1 MQLHAARPAFI
12 AHQKFNRVDA
22 RLQIQIEIE
31 TARPITASCSRDMF
45 QRNRLT
51 VQRQGEDF
59 FIRDNAPA
67 GGRRQPGMT
76 GFYSHAQTGRI
87 GLGVKLPRQTHRA
100 QSTAIVRGLCAQ
112 SRLGEPKRQQKISHS
127 QHKEERESLHRQS
140 FRSSTSRSIR

>member
-51 VQRQGEDF
+51 VQRQGKDF

-67 GGRRQPGMT
+67 GGWRQPGMT

-87 GLGVKLPRQTHRA
+87 GLGVELPGQTHRTQRSAIERRLRA
-100 QSTAIVRGLCAQ
+100 QA
-112 SRLGEPKRQQKISHS
+112 RLSQPKRQQKIGHS
-127 QHKEERESLHRQS
+127 QHKEERESLHHQS